1 MTTEKP
7 TGRAIGGKARMAKL
21 TPDERKAISAK
32 MVEAKKAKAGL
43 PKATH
48 EGKLLIGDLEL
59 DVAVLENKKRIIT
72 QSAVFKALDRPARGN
87 SRVIGIPVFMDAKNL
102 QAFIDEDLRYG
113 SKKEKPAHGG
123 LMVIFQLQL
132 EEQIGYLEY

>member
-43 PKATH
+43 TKATH
-48 EGKLLIGDLEL
+48 EGKLLTGDLEL
-59 DVAVLENKKRIIT
+59 DVA
-72 QSAVFKALDRPARGN
+72 
-87 SRVIGIPVFMDAKNL
+87 
-102 QAFIDEDLRYG
+102 
-113 SKKEKPAHGG
+113 G
-123 LMVIFQLQL
+123 L
-132 EEQIGYLEY
+132 

>member
-48 EGKLLIGDLEL
+48 NGKLKIGNIEL
-59 DVAVLENKKRIIT
+59 DVAVLDNN
-72 QSAVFKALDRPARGN
+72 SAYCPQHPYLRHLTDRDAQTRG
-87 SRVIGIPVFMDAKNL
+87 
-102 QAFIDEDLRYG
+102 LR
-113 SKKEKPAHGG
+113 
-123 LMVIFQLQL
+123 
-132 EEQIGYLEY
+132 